1 MISTTY
7 FNRSNERNVMRSGYY
22 LRFSSQRLQKRIQGV
37 KDSSEYF
44 IKKLEPT
51 NPRIL
56 DPVYIVTKEFISKT
70 TPPHPCPLPPGER
83 E

>member
-1 MISTTY
+1 
-7 FNRSNERNVMRSGYY
+7 
-22 LRFSSQRLQKRIQGV
+22 LPKRIQGV

-56 DPVYIVTKEFISKT
+56 DPFYIVTKEFISKT
-70 TPPHPCPLPPGER
+70 TPPHPCPLLSSGDSPRRGED
-83 E
+83 